1 MYILDANAFIEA
13 SKEWYPFSSCPEYWN
28 WLVQSE
34 QQGILIS
41 IKAIKDQIFWE
52 DTKDQKILV
61 DWCNTNEEL
70 FKPTTY
76 KDCHSDIVEQ
86 WVTNPRRPYTENAIG
101 VFLNNPDSDLIT
113 EALARSGSVVTY
125 ELSEPYRQKKVKIP
139 DVCTGLGI
147 ECIKPHDMLRREGMQ
162 LP

>member
-28 WLVQSE
+28 WLVKAE

-76 KDCHSDIVEQ
+76 SKGHFYVVDQ
-86 WVTNPRRPYTENAIG
+86 WAQDPARPYFERAIST
-101 VFLNNPDSDLIT
+101 FLRDPDSYLIT
-113 EALARSGSVVTY
+113 EALAKGGTVVTY
-125 ELSEPYRQKKVKIP
+125 ETSEPYKRRQVKIP
-139 DVCTGLGI
+139 DVCTGFR
-147 ECIKPHDMLRREGMQ
+147 H
-162 LP
+162 